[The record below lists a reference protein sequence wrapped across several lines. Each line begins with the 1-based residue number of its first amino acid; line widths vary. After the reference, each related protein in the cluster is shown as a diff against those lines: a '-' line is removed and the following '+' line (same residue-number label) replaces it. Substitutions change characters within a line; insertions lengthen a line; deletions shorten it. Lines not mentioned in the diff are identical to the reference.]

1 MKTVDKTI
9 FSPLLKLISIANNKC
24 LVSSFRG
31 SDLWEIGESVVQG
44 KLTDDGEVDNAN
56 DNQSGEPCPHK
67 KLRLDIINAI
77 ALTPTEETETA
88 LKDSKERR
96 KLHLRS

>member
-24 LVSSFRG
+24 LVSSC
-31 SDLWEIGESVVQG
+31 SDLWEIDESVVQG
-44 KLTDDGEVDNAN
+44 KLTDDGKVDNAN
-56 DNQSGEPCPHK
+56 DIQSGEPSPHK
-67 KLRLDIINAI
+67 KLRLAIINAI

-88 LKDSKERR
+88 LKDSKEKR

>member
-9 FSPLLKLISIANNKC
+9 FSPLLKLISIAKNKC
-24 LVSSFRG
+24 LVSSFRR

-56 DNQSGEPCPHK
+56 DIQSGEP
-67 KLRLDIINAI
+67 
-77 ALTPTEETETA
+77 
-88 LKDSKERR
+88 
-96 KLHLRS
+96 